1 MDTFNSTVLILPGL
15 GNSGERHWQSLWE
28 KEYPEF
34 IRVHQQEWD
43 APRCRDWINTIEK
56 KIKEQRSENVILA
69 AHSLGCA
76 AVAFWAREF
85 QTKIKG
91 ALLVAPSDS
100 EAETYTFPATGFAPI
115 PLDKLPFPSIVAASS
130 NDYYIKLERA
140 KRFAECWG
148 SEFVARRRSRT
159 YQRRLRLR
167 ALGRRIGIVKKI
179 RLEKLK
185 DKLIQSSAVIG

>member
-1 MDTFNSTVLILPGL
+1 MNIFNSTVLILPGL

-34 IRVHQQEWD
+34 IRVNQQEWD
-43 APRCRDWINTIEK
+43 APRCRDWIETIEK

-76 AVAFWAREF
+76 AVAFWAEKF

-100 EAETYTFPATGFAPI
+100 EAATYTFPATGFAPI

-140 KRFAECWG
+140 RRFAECWD
-148 SEFVARRRSRT
+148 SEFVEVGAAGHINADSGF
-159 YQRRLRLR
+159 
-167 ALGRRIGIVKKI
+167 GRWDDGLELLKK
-179 RLEKLK
+179 LDSKC
-185 DKLIQSSAVIG
+185 